1 MAQIFPRHRG
11 AAQQGPAPRLFGIDW
26 HLSQGLPG
34 SGKGGRMW
42 REISPRSNWRG
53 WLAAVGILLVLA
65 VFQFLERIQ

>member
-1 MAQIFPRHRG
+1 
-11 AAQQGPAPRLFGIDW
+11 
-26 HLSQGLPG
+26 
-34 SGKGGRMW
+34 MW